1 MFFLFQLYE
10 YFSNGCVVC
19 KITENSKH
27 GLFIFNKLFSNWK
40 HSPCRNIWRETET
53 SMCRKKTDVHV
64 CIRNERKYLFLWKYF
79 RFNSIRS
86 ILQYCE
92 HTWLHLYKM
101 RCQYM
106 YIDEKK
112 HIRLNIYVDE
122 CMLEMHLYVGGPIIY
137 KYHAYSKN

>member
-1 MFFLFQLYE
+1 MFSYVFLFQLYE

-112 HIRLNIYVDE
+112 TYSVKYICRRMYAWNAFV
-122 CMLEMHLYVGGPIIY
+122 CGGPHHI
-137 KYHAYSKN
+137 